1 MNDEMIARI
10 NTLYNKAKNEG
21 LSDAEKLEQTEL
33 RQAYVQ
39 AMRRNMKSHLDNITI
54 VDEDGNCTNLGEKHQ
69 AKYGDKKEH

>member
-1 MNDEMIARI
+1 MNDEMIGRI

-21 LSDAEKLEQTEL
+21 LTKEEKQEQAEL

-54 VDEDGNCTNLGEKHQ
+54 VDEEGNRTNLGEKHK
-69 AKYGDKKEH
+69 AKYGDEEH